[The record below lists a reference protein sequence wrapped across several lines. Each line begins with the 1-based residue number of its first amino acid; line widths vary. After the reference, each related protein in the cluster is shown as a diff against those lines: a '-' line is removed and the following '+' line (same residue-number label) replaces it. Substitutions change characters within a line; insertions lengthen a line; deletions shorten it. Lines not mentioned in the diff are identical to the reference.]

1 MHDSQSSRTARLCG
15 VIFTGL
21 MLIGLLAPHA
31 FASPGDDALADRIE
45 AREAGGQ
52 ATVDGRSNDRLGD
65 LSRRNA
71 QDRSSLR
78 GPRQD
83 GDSILNDPEMM
94 RFFDKMPPEIFAV
107 FGHPDV
113 AGVIQDGVQASGFQR
128 PRPVPEYLFSD
139 ITAADLNGMP
149 VVDFQVTDEF
159 GFGIEGFQQGENVS
173 FSFTV
178 NKLVPGANGLTDNW
192 STYML
197 VPRAPDGLPALAPS
211 TYSNGTLED
220 LGGGN
225 YRFTFNDPL
234 EAIADGADVAFEPE
248 LTHRVGM
255 EIRGASIFGG
265 SVPNS
270 NTFDTTF
277 DIQPSTG
284 STSDI
289 NQRAIATQEN
299 CASCHGVED
308 FAFHG
313 GARKDVAQC
322 VSCHQ
327 PGLESVTGGSIDFT
341 VMVHKLHFGENL
353 SEAFELCG
361 FACRRFGAPPVSF
374 NDITHPQSTKN
385 CTTCHDP
392 QEPATP
398 EAEWVDSRAT
408 AEVCASCHDDLAFD
422 ENGLTNTRRN
432 HIGLAQPNETC
443 EACHSPNGLLIGNL
457 EYHII
462 DSQQAAKRFSYN
474 ILDVSNTGEGQS
486 PLVTFSI
493 TDPTNGDAPY
503 DIAADAPFAG
513 PGTRLALSLAWPNT
527 DFNNVANDA
536 GTAIT
541 GRPAGQPV
549 SITLA
554 NGSGVLPSYIADNGD
569 GTFTVD
575 TSALSTPLVIP
586 STMPAL
592 GSGTVMIEGHP
603 AADFDFDGV
612 YDDEVPATSATKAF
626 AITDSSP
633 QSRRTVV
640 AIEKCQT
647 CHNMN
652 DGLALHGGNRSD
664 NVEACSTC
672 HTPDATDLFRRPVDD
687 DGMVNGMNVAA
698 IDGLEDRTVSLG
710 YMVHA
715 IHAASVREEGYVAY
729 GFGGTPHDYGDA
741 SYPRSPADCQACH
754 DGDTYTLPL
763 ASGRLAVTVD
773 SNATVTGNSFFGA
786 NAFAP
791 DADAASNPKDDNN
804 VSVETAACLSCHNS
818 DIAKDHMSA
827 RSDSSIAFGNG
838 WLMNPDSF
846 NDPDTQEFI
855 DSQPAENCSFCH
867 SESGFV
873 PVGGVHGVTN

>member
-1 MHDSQSSRTARLCG
+1 MHDCQSSRTARLCG

-21 MLIGLLAPHA
+21 MLIGLLVPHA
-31 FASPGDDALADRIE
+31 FASPGDDALEDRIE

-52 ATVDGRSNDRLGD
+52 ATVEGRTNDRLGE

-78 GPRQD
+78 GGQE
-83 GDSILNDPEMM
+83 GDSLLDDPETA
-94 RFFDKMPPEIFAV
+94 RFFDKMPPEIAAEFGVPGVTAV
-107 FGHPDV
+107 GSE
-113 AGVIQDGVQASGFQR
+113 GVESFNR
-128 PRPVPEYLFSD
+128 PRPVPEYLFSE
-139 ITAADLNGMP
+139 ITGAELNGMP
-149 VVDFQVTDEF
+149 VVDFQITDEF
-159 GFGIEGFQQGENVS
+159 GFGIEGFMQGENVS

-211 TYSNGTLED
+211 TYSDGTLED

-234 EAIADGADVAFEPE
+234 EAIAEGADVAFEPE

-255 EIRGASIFGG
+255 EIRSASIFGG
-265 SVPNS
+265 SVSNS
-270 NTFDTTF
+270 NTFDTHF

-284 STSDI
+284 DTSGI
-289 NQRAIATQEN
+289 NQRAIAAQEN
-299 CASCHGVED
+299 CTSCHGDTD

-313 GARKDVAQC
+313 GARKDVNQC

-353 SEAFELCG
+353 SEPFELCG
-361 FACRRFGAPPVSF
+361 FACRSRGAPPVSF
-374 NDITHPQSTKN
+374 NEIVYPQDHRN
-385 CTTCHDP
+385 CTTCHEP
-392 QEPATP
+392 QNAATP
-398 EAEWVDSRAT
+398 QAEWIDSRAT
-408 AEVCASCHDDLAFD
+408 AQVCASCHDGLAFD
-422 ENGLTNTRRN
+422 ENGLTNANRN

-443 EACHSPNGLLIGNL
+443 EACHSPTGLLQGNL
-457 EYHII
+457 AYHVI
-462 DSQQAAKRFSYN
+462 DSQEAAKRFSYN
-474 ILDVSNTGEGQS
+474 IMEISNTGEGQS
-486 PLVTFSI
+486 PVVTFSI

-503 DIAADAPFAG
+503 DIASDPAFTG
-513 PGTRLALSLAWPNT
+513 SGTRLALSFVWPNT
-527 DFNNVANDA
+527 DFTNVGNDA
-536 GTAIT
+536 GTTIT
-541 GRPAGQPV
+541 GRPAGQPI

-554 NGSGVLPSYIADNGD
+554 GSGTLPSYITDNGD
-569 GTFTVD
+569 GTYTLD
-575 TSALSTPLVIP
+575 AMALSTPLVVP

-603 AADFDFDGV
+603 AADFDFDGD
-612 YDDEVPATSATKAF
+612 YSDSVPVTSATKAF
-626 AITDSSP
+626 AITDGSP
-633 QSRRTVV
+633 QSRRAIVDV
-640 AIEKCQT
+640 AKCQT
-647 CHNMN
+647 CHNVN

-664 NVEACSTC
+664 NIEACASC

-687 DGMVNGMNVAA
+687 DGMVNGVNVAA
-698 IDGLEDRTVSLG
+698 IDSLEDRTVSFG

-729 GFGGTPHDYGDA
+729 GFGGTPHDYTDA

-763 ASGRLAVTVD
+763 ASERLAVTVD

-791 DADAASNPKDDNN
+791 DADAASNPTDDNN

-827 RSDSSIAFGNG
+827 RSDSGIAFGNG
-838 WLMNPDSF
+838 WLMNPDPF
-846 NDPDTQEFI
+846 NDPDTQAFI
-855 DSQPAENCSFCH
+855 DTQPAENCSFCH